1 MKEEYNGK
9 VRMASSCEGYA
20 KECCQGIH
28 AWQWLWKWCHSSN
41 SEECTWK
48 LLCMTAYHVIQKAEE
63 TGATIE
69 IELAESQEK
78 ILLPSLARTIFTA
91 KDRDQA
97 LVLFNAAIGLGDVS
111 RFKLLS
117 VNRHYVPGVEFG
129 WLGYPVLEIA
139 KNTPCFLHGRVSAY
153 LDDVEAYLVD
163 GFSIH
168 GVSGGPVFCCEENGD
183 LVLAGIVTNYFPNQ
197 ITIPNSGTQ
206 SWPGLAMFRTVN
218 PLMKLY
224 AQENKVKP
232 QQLPSI
238 TATSYK

>member
-1 MKEEYNGK
+1 MAKLEWHQAVKVMLKNVVKVSTLGNGYGSG
-9 VRMASSCEGYA
+9 VIVPTPRNAPGN
-20 KECCQGIH
+20 CCV
-28 AWQWLWKWCHSSN
+28 L
-41 SEECTWK
+41 
-48 LLCMTAYHVIQKAEE
+48 TAYHVIQKAEE

-78 ILLPSLARTIFTA
+78 ILLPSLVRTIFTA

-97 LVLFNAAIGLGDVS
+97 LVLFNAAIDLGDVS
-111 RFKLLS
+111 KFKLLS

-232 QQLPSI
+232 QQLPPI

>member
-1 MKEEYNGK
+1 MAKLGWHQAVKMMLKNVVKVSTLGNGYGSGVIVATPK
-9 VRMASSCEGYA
+9 NAPGN
-20 KECCQGIH
+20 CCV
-28 AWQWLWKWCHSSN
+28 L
-41 SEECTWK
+41 
-48 LLCMTAYHVIQKAEE
+48 TAYHVIKKAEE

-69 IELAESQEK
+69 IELAESHEK
-78 ILLPSLARTIFTA
+78 IILPSLARTIFTA

-97 LVLFNAAIGLGDVS
+97 LVIFNATMGLGDVS

-139 KNTPCFLHGRVSAY
+139 QNTPCFLHGRVSAY

-206 SWPGLAMFRTVN
+206 SWPGLAMFRTIN

-224 AQENKVKP
+224 AQENKEKP
-232 QQLPSI
+232 QQLPPI
-238 TATSYK
+238 TATSGK

>member
-1 MKEEYNGK
+1 MAKLEWHQAVKVMLKNVVKVSTLGNGYGSG
-9 VRMASSCEGYA
+9 VIVPTPRNAPGN
-20 KECCQGIH
+20 CCV
-28 AWQWLWKWCHSSN
+28 L
-41 SEECTWK
+41 
-48 LLCMTAYHVIQKAEE
+48 TAYHVIQKAEE

-97 LVLFNAAIGLGDVS
+97 LVLFNAAIGCLGDVS

-183 LVLAGIVTNYFPNQ
+183 LVLAGIVTNYVRMNVRRN
-197 ITIPNSGTQ
+197 IVTSDGTEREKAVTAKSSGVTVID
-206 SWPGLAMFRTVN
+206 TVN
-218 PLMKLY
+218 VTVNLNV
-224 AQENKVKP
+224 AVGF
-232 QQLPSI
+232 
-238 TATSYK
+238 

>member
-1 MKEEYNGK
+1 MAKLEWHQAVKVMLKNVVKVSTLGNGYG
-9 VRMASSCEGYA
+9 SG
-20 KECCQGIH
+20 
-28 AWQWLWKWCHSSN
+28 
-41 SEECTWK
+41 
-48 LLCMTAYHVIQKAEE
+48 VIVP
-63 TGATIE
+63 T
-69 IELAESQEK
+69 
-78 ILLPSLARTIFTA
+78 
-91 KDRDQA
+91 
-97 LVLFNAAIGLGDVS
+97 
-111 RFKLLS
+111 LLS

-232 QQLPSI
+232 QQLPPI